1 MRSLILAASLFTAAT
16 AVLADEV
23 TGTIIA
29 YDRVDGRIVLE
40 DKTVWSLEFVDE
52 VPEGLAAGDE
62 VHIVFE
68 SAGEDGI
75 TKINAIHRK

>member
-1 MRSLILAASLFTAAT
+1 MRSLILAATLLSAAIP
-16 AVLADEV
+16 ALADEV
-23 TGTIIA
+23 TGTILA
-29 YDRVDGRIVLE
+29 FDRVDSLIVLE
-40 DKTVWSLEFVDE
+40 DKTIWSLEFVDE
-52 VPEGLAAGDE
+52 IPEDLAAGDE